1 MPRSY
6 QTVRTTLP
14 GPACIAGAVLFSA
27 TAVAAEYVSTFEEL
41 DKDGNGYV
49 SVTEATSRTDLEKN
63 WKEIDKNSDDQLDI
77 TEFSTFEGQGRFEPP
92 EDSEQE
98 GIGAAPYK

>member
-1 MPRSY
+1 MIRQNPANR
-6 QTVRTTLP
+6 QFLIT
-14 GPACIAGAVLFSA
+14 PACIVVALVFSA
-27 TAVAAEYVSTFEEL
+27 AAVAAEYVSTFEEL

-49 SVTEATSRTDLEKN
+49 SVTEAAARPDIEKD
-63 WKEIDKNSDDQLDI
+63 WKQIDTNSDNQLDI
-77 TEFSTFEGQGRFEPP
+77 TEFSAFEGKGTFQPP